1 MNNQEIIDISI
12 PLSEKIATWP
22 GGYGLSIISLAQIDN
37 NSEANVSRLDLDVH
51 CGTHIDAPLHFVAGG
66 KTTNELDLNRLIGP
80 CFVSELPIE
89 TTTISALDLEKLNI
103 PEGTTRLLL
112 KSINSYQN
120 LWDKKEFYKDFCALS
135 ADAAQWVVNKGIDLI
150 GIDYCS
156 IQKFF
161 DPITTHQ
168 ILLNNEVIILEGLDL
183 RRVKSGNYKLT
194 CLPISVEG
202 VEGVPVRAILQKIQN
217 KSYEA

>member
-1 MNNQEIIDISI
+1 MNNREIIDISV
-12 PLSEKIATWP
+12 PLSNQLPIWP
-22 GGYGLSIISLAQIDN
+22 GGYGLSISSLTQIGN
-37 NSEANVSRLDLDVH
+37 NSESNVSRLDLDVH
-51 CGTHIDAPLHFVAGG
+51 CGTHIDAPLHFFAGG
-66 KTTNELDLNRLIGP
+66 KTTNELALDRLLGS
-80 CFVSELPIE
+80 CFVTELPEDI
-89 TTTISALDLEKLNI
+89 TKITALDLDRLNI
-103 PEGTTRLLL
+103 PKETTRLLL
-112 KSINSYQN
+112 KTINSYQN

-156 IQKFF
+156 IQNFF

-202 VEGVPVRAILQKIQN
+202 VEGVPVRAILQKN
-217 KSYEA
+217 PN